1 MGEHHG
7 NNDAVLVSPAF
18 NPLAAG
24 DEGDVR
30 PSSEQVSAIVSILSN
45 AGICCCFVQEFA
57 LVYYG
62 TRRVPSVCV
71 HLLRL
76 CAMFL
81 TRCQ

>member
-1 MGEHHG
+1 MEEHHG
-7 NNDAVLVSPAF
+7 NNDAVLASPAF

-30 PSSEQVSAIVSILSN
+30 PSSEQISAIVSMLSD

-62 TRRVPSVCV
+62 TRRVPSVCIY
-71 HLLRL
+71 LLQL
-76 CAMFL
+76 CAMLL
-81 TRCQ
+81 TQSQ

>member
-1 MGEHHG
+1 MEEHRG
-7 NNDAVLVSPAF
+7 NNDSVLASPVF

-24 DEGDVR
+24 NEGDVR
-30 PSSEQVSAIVSILSN
+30 PSSEQVSAIVSVLSN

-76 CAMFL
+76 CAMLL
-81 TRCQ
+81 TQSQ